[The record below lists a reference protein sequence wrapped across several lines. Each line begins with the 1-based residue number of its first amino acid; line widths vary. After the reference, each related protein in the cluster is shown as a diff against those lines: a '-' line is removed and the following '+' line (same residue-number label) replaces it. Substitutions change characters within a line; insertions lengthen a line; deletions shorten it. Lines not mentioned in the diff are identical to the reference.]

1 VDICITLPLYSRL
14 FVVCGSYLEK
24 KLDHWSRKVN
34 NMVLETIDYFCLFML
49 NHTRMG
55 RVVQVNVPMKMVLG
69 SVFVDD
75 VAKDFKST
83 MDTRVKITEPGG
95 RRMGDED
102 IELPLI
108 PPECGLHL

>member
-1 VDICITLPLYSRL
+1 MEV
-14 FVVCGSYLEK
+14 K
-24 KLDHWSRKVN
+24 
-34 NMVLETIDYFCLFML
+34 NMVLETVNYFCFFVL

-55 RVVQVNVPMKMVLG
+55 RVVQVDVPMKMVPG

-75 VAKDFKST
+75 MAKDFKST
-83 MDTRVKITEPGG
+83 VDTRVKITEPGG

-102 IELPLI
+102 IELPLM